1 MKMNSEIERYNGLQ
15 TAEGQIICNRLMDE
29 INSNLTTATSK
40 IWHGNP
46 VWFIDDNPIV
56 GYSKLRSSIQLLFWS
71 GASFEES
78 LEPVGKFKAAEIRYT
93 DVAQINTDDLTRW
106 LNKSI
111 EIQWDYKNL
120 VKRQGVLE
128 RF

>member
-1 MKMNSEIERYNGLQ
+1 MNGEIEKYNALQ
-15 TAEGQIICNRLMDE
+15 TAEDQIICNRIMDE
-29 INSNLTTATSK
+29 INSNLTKAKGK

-56 GYSKLRSSIQLLFWS
+56 GYSKLKNSIQLLFWS
-71 GASFEES
+71 GASFEEN
-78 LEPVGKFKAAEIRYT
+78 LKPVGKFMAAEIRYT
-93 DVAQINTDDLTRW
+93 DVAQINIDDLSRW
-106 LNKSI
+106 LNKAK

-128 RF
+128 RLK

>member
-1 MKMNSEIERYNGLQ
+1 MNSEIEKYNALQ
-15 TAEGQIICNRLMDE
+15 TDEDQIICNRLMDE
-29 INSNLTTATSK
+29 INSNLTKAEGK
-40 IWHGNP
+40 MWHGNP

-56 GYSKLRSSIQLLFWS
+56 GYSRLKSSIQLLFWS
-71 GASFEES
+71 GTSFEES
-78 LEPVGKFKAAEIRYT
+78 LEPVGKFKAAEKRYT
-93 DVAQINTDDLTRW
+93 DVAQINIDDLTRW

-128 RF
+128 RL